1 MGFLDT
7 IGVKINRGFSWGRL
21 VPGFLKSGD
30 VVVGGD
36 SITTSSQ
43 LADLFLGS
51 NAGLFVNVAPLAAYR
66 LYTKSSNLFTAIH
79 RIAHAISG
87 LDLGLTTDGQDFIPV
102 SDALELLRV
111 ESEAYTKRRLLYEA
125 ATSFLLTNEAW
136 LVLRGNVASRPV
148 ARTWILPFDISMEF
162 DGSDGLP
169 TSIRTTSPRDR
180 RVYHREE
187 SGGSI
192 RWIDSRRMNELVYIL
207 GNESPFESYRGQS
220 PLAALLYDIEQGV
233 EGKRHNTSLLKN
245 GLRVSSILIP
255 KPGETLDQKAR
266 DQIAAGIKAQSGA
279 GYAGSTLVF
288 EKPLDSL
295 ATRAASFSN
304 AEMDYIKL
312 LEDAQQAVYNYYGIP
327 LPLVMNDAATFNNYG
342 TAQTSFFDQAV
353 FPPFN
358 DLADA
363 ITNALRA
370 RFPAL
375 GNARITY
382 NENTI
387 PALQGRNIERM
398 KAQRETQAMSTDEIR
413 NTAGL
418 ERVDGGDDIL
428 INAGLVPLGEPLPIR
443 SE

>member
-1 MGFLDT
+1 M
-7 IGVKINRGFSWGRL
+7 
-21 VPGFLKSGD
+21 
-30 VVVGGD
+30 
-36 SITTSSQ
+36 
-43 LADLFLGS
+43 
-51 NAGLFVNVAPLAAYR
+51 
-66 LYTKSSNLFTAIH
+66 
-79 RIAHAISG
+79 
-87 LDLGLTTDGQDFIPV
+87 
-102 SDALELLRV
+102 
-111 ESEAYTKRRLLYEA
+111 
-125 ATSFLLTNEAW
+125 
-136 LVLRGNVASRPV
+136 
-148 ARTWILPFDISMEF
+148 
-162 DGSDGLP
+162 
-169 TSIRTTSPRDR
+169 
-180 RVYHREE
+180 
-187 SGGSI
+187 I

-255 KPGETLDQKAR
+255 QAGETLDKKAIE
-266 DQIAAGIKAQSGA
+266 DVSAGIKEQSGA
-279 GYAGSTLVF
+279 GYAGTTLVLG
-288 EKPLDSL
+288 KPLDSL

-358 DLADA
+358 DLADGLS
-363 ITNALRA
+363 NALRA
-370 RFPAL
+370 RYPAL

-387 PALQGRNIERM
+387 PALAGRNIERM
-398 KAQRETQAMSTDEIR
+398 GAQRKTEAMTTDEIR

-418 ERVDGGDDIL
+418 EPVEGGQDVL
-428 INAGLVPLGEPLPIR
+428 VNAGLVPLGEPLEASLPQR